1 MEEQEELEILER
13 VNRRLKKPEVE
24 RPSITTRDALKR
36 LGISHM
42 TLKRDESMGRITHF
56 REGLSMI
63 NWYYEEDVE
72 ALKKMREEKH
82 G

>member
-1 MEEQEELEILER
+1 MDDKLEYEILER
-13 VNRRLKKPEVE
+13 LDRRLKKPEIE

-42 TLKRDESMGRITHF
+42 TLKRDEGLGRITHF
-56 REGLSMI
+56 RKGLSMI
-63 NWYYEEDVE
+63 NWYYEDDVE

-82 G
+82 